1 MLCIPFEKNMFKL
14 THFFFVCILY
24 FVDVIGLVTGMS
36 DEREYIRDG
45 KITKMVVIEL
55 TDERYVSLN
64 DILLH
69 CVKKT

>member
-1 MLCIPFEKNMFKL
+1 
-14 THFFFVCILY
+14 
-24 FVDVIGLVTGMS
+24 MS
-36 DEREYIRDG
+36 AEREYIMDG

-55 TDERYVSLN
+55 TDERYVCLN